1 MCLTLGLSAL
11 SSQFF
16 CLKKGGSTPPPHQPL
31 KNPINFHPAFIST
44 RTQYKELKHFKDPVM
59 VVVIFVS
66 FVMLILLF
74 PFTIYIP

>member
-16 CLKKGGSTPPPHQPL
+16 CLKKGGSTPPHKPL
-31 KNPINFHPAFIST
+31 KKPHKFPSWKLLRN

>member
-16 CLKKGGSTPPPHQPL
+16 CLKKGGSTPPHKPL
-31 KNPINFHPAFIST
+31 KKTHKFPSWKLLRN
-44 RTQYKELKHFKDPVM
+44 RTQYKEHFKDPVM